1 MTDAVRTDIVLDRAD
16 GRLIVASEQDVEP
29 VLEHNAALRAEPQR
43 RDWGRHVA
51 TIPNVILLRWLN
63 EEYARGNVSLRPFTA
78 EFNALVQRKLAD
90 PDWKHLRVDR

>member
-1 MTDAVRTDIVLDRAD
+1 MRTQLILDRTDKRVIAD
-16 GRLIVASEQDVEP
+16 SWQDVEP
-29 VLEHNAALRAEPQR
+29 VLEHNAVLRSEPQR

-63 EEYARGNVSLRPFTA
+63 EEYARGNISLRPFSA

-90 PDWKHLRVDR
+90 PDWKYLRTDR